1 MKQSFLQ
8 LSISAQEV
16 QDAFKTLNKIIKT
29 RKSSKTSLRRG
40 WKRTKSNAILKI
52 ALPKKER
59 ATLPMSKQVQE
70 AFDNLTKD
78 IVRRIEER
86 EAQVIDAMKL
96 AAKRNES
103 YTSDK

>member
-8 LSISAQEV
+8 LSIAAQSA
-16 QDAFKTLNKIIKT
+16 QDAFKHLNIIIKT
-29 RKSSKTSLRRG
+29 RKSSKPSFRRG

-70 AFDNLTKD
+70 AFDNISKD
-78 IVRRIEER
+78 IIKRIEER
-86 EAQVIDAMKL
+86 RTQVIDAMKL
-96 AAKRNES
+96 AAKRNENS
-103 YTSDK
+103 PSNK